1 MTFIEF
7 FKKQF
12 IAEGATTRKMLSRI
26 PDDKYAF
33 KPHPKSMDMK
43 RLALH
48 LADLPGWIHMTFTTD
63 QLDFA
68 DPYEQPQINNTSQLM
83 EYFEQR
89 YEAGLSTL
97 VPENESLLNKT
108 WTLRNGEKVLSADP
122 KIDVI
127 TMAISQ
133 QIHHRA
139 QLGVYLRLL
148 DIPIPGSYGPSADE
162 NNFF

>member
-12 IAEGATTRKMLSRI
+12 IAEGATTRKMLARI
-26 PDDKYAF
+26 PDDQYQF
-33 KPHPKSMDMK
+33 KPHPKSMDMQ

-48 LADLPGWIHMTFTTD
+48 LADLPGWFYMTFTTD
-63 QLDFA
+63 ELDFA
-68 DPYEQPQINNTSQLM
+68 KPYEQPQINNTAQLM

-89 YEAGLSTL
+89 YQQGLSSL
-97 VPENESLLNKT
+97 VPENEALLDKP
-108 WTLRNGEKVLSADP
+108 WTLRIGDKILSSDP

-148 DIPIPGSYGPSADE
+148 NVPIPGSYGPSADE

>member
-26 PDDKYAF
+26 PDDRYDYQ
-33 KPHPKSMDMK
+33 PHVKSMTMK
-43 RLALH
+43 NLAMH

-63 QLDFA
+63 GLNFA
-68 DPYEQPQINNTSQLM
+68 DGYEQPAINSTADLM
-83 EYFEQR
+83 KYFEQR
-89 YEAGLSTL
+89 YEAGLSAL
-97 VPENESLLNKT
+97 VPENEALLGKT
-108 WTLRNGEKVLSADP
+108 WTLRNGDKILSSDP

-148 DIPIPGSYGPSADE
+148 NVPIPGSYGPSADE